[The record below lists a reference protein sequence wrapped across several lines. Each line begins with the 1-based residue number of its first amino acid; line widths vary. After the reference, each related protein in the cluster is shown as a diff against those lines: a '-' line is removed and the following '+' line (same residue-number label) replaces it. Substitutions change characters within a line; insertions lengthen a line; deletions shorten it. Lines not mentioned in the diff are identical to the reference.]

1 MGFIITSNEAKKLR
15 KHVKLF
21 NNSPLRIYLWTIGCL
36 FLAGFLFFNFD
47 YRYIDDYRIFIHNST
62 VEGFLS
68 SHKWGFSRIIG
79 NYFFGLLYL
88 PQNNVFLNIAVLAAH
103 VLNGLLIFRI
113 MKRYGSTIAAFF
125 TGLLFISIPIT
136 SEAFFWGIAGQVV
149 YAATFFLLA
158 VQHYLTHQ
166 EDLKLKNGALIVLLF
181 ALSVS
186 FYEVFILFP
195 FFFLLVTLWRRKNV
209 VLSIS
214 LAVVSAG
221 YLGTLKFFT
230 QLLGGNIT
238 AQQKTTMIAIND
250 IPERLVMIVKDL
262 FHVFFGKVAWLMYSN
277 SLSDAMRGAVPIELW
292 VVLAFFLIGSVT
304 ALWLITKRDET
315 QAKTESALVQDVTVQ
330 LTPFILA
337 MLIGCALGALLALP
351 VNYFHD
357 LRTFYPFTLSLV
369 LFIGVSLQLVSR
381 FPLVY
386 KLGLTVMAVLIVVNM
401 IVLKVENNQYAQIY
415 TYDWKFIQ
423 QLESD
428 YKNGI
433 TTIIYLPGFNSERP
447 LETQMN
453 LAYYPESNF
462 IYGTHMLTAVSI
474 KFTRTPFKILGNR
487 QEIMTYVAANPD
499 AQRVYDFVR
508 RETFPVS
515 EFLSTEAV
523 GEIDLTML
531 HPNQYHFQDV
541 DHNLKKYDASVI
553 QDRKL
558 YKSFITHPNCSE
570 TPATLYVT
578 TPKLTQTCET
588 SFKILTV
595 KDVERRTTSDGV
607 EFKFYVNDALRETI
621 HLKPDDV
628 GQSQKLYTY
637 SVEPGAT
644 GSAQLRFEVTD
655 GGKRNC
661 NDDKIFIAQPM
672 LSCK

>member
-1 MGFIITSNEAKKLR
+1 MKF
-15 KHVKLF
+15 F

-88 PQNNVFLNIAVLAAH
+88 PQNNAFLNIAVLTAH

-113 MKRYGSTIAAFF
+113 MKKYGSTIAAFF

-166 EDLKLKNGALIVLLF
+166 DDLKLKHGALIVLLF

-195 FFFLLVTLWRRKNV
+195 FFFLLVTLWRRNNV

-214 LAVVSAG
+214 LATVSAG
-221 YLGTLKFFT
+221 YLGTLKFLT

-238 AQQKTTMIAIND
+238 AQQKTTMIAISN

-262 FHVFFGKVAWLMYSN
+262 SHVFFGKVAWPMYSN
-277 SLSDAMRGAVPIELW
+277 SLNDALRGAVPIELW
-292 VVLAFFLIGSVT
+292 VVLLFFLIGSVT
-304 ALWLITKRDET
+304 ALWFITNKDEPRE
-315 QAKTESALVQDVTVQ
+315 KTEGTLILDAITQ
-330 LTPFILA
+330 LTPLMLA
-337 MLIGCALGALLALP
+337 TLVGCALGALLALP

-369 LFIGVSLQLVSR
+369 LFIGVFLHLLSR
-381 FPLVY
+381 FPVLQ
-386 KLGLTVMAVLIVVNM
+386 KICLTAVALLIVVNM
-401 IVLKVENNQYAQIY
+401 LVLKIENNQYAQIY
-415 TYDWKFIQ
+415 KYDWKFIQ

-474 KFTRTPFKILGNR
+474 KFSRTPFKILGNR

-508 RETFPVS
+508 RETFSVD
-515 EFLSTEAV
+515 EFLSTEVV
-523 GEIDLTML
+523 GKIDLTML
-531 HPNQYHFQDV
+531 HPDQYHFQDV
-541 DHNLKKYDASVI
+541 DHSLKKYDASVI

-558 YKSFITHPNCSE
+558 SKSFIIHPNCLDS
-570 TPATLYVT
+570 PATLYVT
-578 TPKLTQTCET
+578 TPKLSQTCEA
-588 SFKILTV
+588 SFKLLTV

-607 EFKFYVNDALRETI
+607 EFKFYVNDVLRETL
-621 HLKPDDV
+621 HLKPDDNEQAKKV
-628 GQSQKLYTY
+628 YTY
-637 SVEPGAT
+637 SVDPGAT
-644 GSAQLRFEVTD
+644 GSAQLRFEVMD
-655 GGKRNC
+655 GGKRSC
-661 NDDKIFIAQPM
+661 NDDKIFIAQPT